1 MTNSDMPQI
10 YLVTRGAVFIGSN
23 LFHFLI
29 SFGHKVVVLDK
40 LTYVGN
46 TAGDTP

>member
-1 MTNSDMPQI
+1 MTNLDMPQI
-10 YLVTRGAVFIGSN
+10 YLVTGVAVFIGSN

-40 LTYVGN
+40 LTSAGN
-46 TAGDTP
+46 TANDTP